1 MIHPVASFHSSI
13 RADDSV
19 LSRFRRVVAS
29 GNGAAEGMGEARG
42 GLRAFAGFAIGVV
55 DACELASVGL
65 ARGAGGA
72 VIEEQGLLILCRP
85 DLARS
90 LGEERPSAA
99 AGGDILCIDLA
110 QAWEPI
116 GEGRVLALLVPRS
129 LVRLAP
135 TVIEAAHRARL
146 DADKGLGRVLAGQIA
161 LLAKAAQGLSAQEGA
176 ALTEMVSALATTLFT
191 KAAPRG
197 DAEMT
202 NLPLAA
208 IQAFI
213 GQNLARPDLSQAL
226 ICREFGLSRSALYR
240 LFAPLGGVAGV
251 IRERRLDCA
260 KRYLSMMGDKRVSVA
275 RIAAAAGFPSDAAF
289 TRAFRQRFGVAPSA
303 VSPPTRVACAT
314 GLDEATLWRRRWLD
328 NSRIHD
334 GLASTGDGATPR
346 RPPSRTRQQSGR
358 ALGAGP
364 FYASADA

>member
-1 MIHPVASFHSSI
+1 MIHQVAPFHSSL

-19 LSRFRRVVAS
+19 VSRFRRVVAS
-29 GNGAAEGMGEARG
+29 GNGAEGLGEARA
-42 GLRAFAGFAIGVV
+42 GLRAFAGFAIGVL
-55 DACELASVGL
+55 DACEAASLGL
-65 ARGAGGA
+65 ARGSGGA
-72 VIEEQGLLILCRP
+72 VIEEQDLLILCPP
-85 DLARS
+85 DVAS
-90 LGEERPSAA
+90 SPDKERTSAA
-99 AGGDILCIDLA
+99 SGGDILCIDLA
-110 QAWEPI
+110 QAWEPV

-146 DADKGLGRVLAGQIA
+146 DADTGLGRVLAGQIA

-176 ALTEMVSALATTLFT
+176 ALTETVSALVTTLFT
-191 KAAPRG
+191 KAAPQG
-197 DAEMT
+197 DAAMT
-202 NLPLAA
+202 DLPLAA

-289 TRAFRQRFGVAPSA
+289 TRAFRQRFGIAPSA
-303 VSPPTRVACAT
+303 VSPPTRLACGT
-314 GLDEATLWRRRWLD
+314 GLEDATLWRRRWLD
-328 NSRIHD
+328 NSRIQD
-334 GLASTGDGATPR
+334 GPVSTGDGATPR
-346 RPPSRTRQQSGR
+346 WPPRRSGRQSGR

-364 FYASADA
+364 FHASAEA